1 MSKTVVGLF
10 DDFSHAQSVV
20 NDLESAGFPR
30 DQISIVTH
38 EHGVSHG
45 TTASSAGA
53 DHGHGV
59 VGGVVGGAAKG
70 GVIGGL
76 TGLAASLVMLAIPGV
91 GPALAVGPLAATLS
105 GATLGATGGGIIGG
119 LTGLGIPKDE
129 AGYYAEGIRRGS
141 TLVSVNTDD
150 ARADAAIAIF
160 NRHNPVDIDE
170 RGSHYASTGY
180 TGYNENAPHYTPE
193 QITAERNNYA
203 TARTTPVANTSP
215 AVNTGVT
222 TAAAATT
229 ATTATHG
236 TNEVAIPIVEEQL
249 AVGKREVQR
258 GGARIHTYVTERPVE
273 ENVTLR
279 EEHVNVERHAV
290 NRPASEADLNAFKEG
305 TFEVTER
312 AEEAVV
318 AKQARVVEEVV
329 VNKEAT
335 ERTETIRDTVR
346 RTDVDVDELD
356 NDDVTTTTTTTTGTT
371 GTTGTGG
378 TGRY

>member
-10 DDFSHAQSVV
+10 DDFSHAQMVV
-20 NDLESAGFPR
+20 SELEAAGFR
-30 DQISIVTH
+30 REEISMVTH
-38 EHGVSHG
+38 QNGISHG
-45 TTASSAGA
+45 TSTHSAGT
-53 DHGHGV
+53 DEGHGV
-59 VGGVVGGAAKG
+59 VGGAVGGAAKG

-105 GATLGATGGGIIGG
+105 GAGLGAAGGGIIGG
-119 LTGLGIPKDE
+119 LTGLGIPHNE

-150 ARADAAIAIF
+150 ARSDEAMAIF

-170 RGSHYASTGY
+170 RSSHYTSTGY
-180 TGYNENAPHYTPE
+180 TGYNEDAPHYTPE

-203 TARTTPVANTSP
+203 TARTTPAM
-215 AVNTGVT
+215 GT
-222 TAAAATT
+222 TAAAGTINTETVNTGSTT
-229 ATTATHG
+229 AATG
-236 TNEVAIPIVEEQL
+236 TNEVAIPIVEEQI
-249 AVGKREVQR
+249 AVGKREVTR

-290 NRPASEADLNAFKEG
+290 NRPASEADLNAFKDG

-356 NDDVTTTTTTTTGTT
+356 DDDVTTTTHNTTTTGT
-371 GTTGTGG
+371 
-378 TGRY
+378 GRI

>member
-10 DDFSHAQSVV
+10 DDFSEAQMVV
-20 NDLESAGFPR
+20 DELEAAGFPR
-30 DQISIVTH
+30 NEISMVTH
-38 EHGVSHG
+38 QHGISHG
-45 TTASSAGA
+45 TATQSAGE
-53 DHGHGV
+53 GPGV
-59 VGGVVGGAAKG
+59 LGGAVGGAVKG

-76 TGLAASLVMLAIPGV
+76 TGLAASLAMLMIPGV

-105 GATLGATGGGIIGG
+105 GAGLGAAGGGIIGG

-129 AGYYAEGIRRGS
+129 AGYYAEGIRRGG

-150 ARADAAIAIF
+150 MRVDEAMAIF

-170 RGSHYASTGY
+170 RGGLYRSTGY

-193 QITAERNNYA
+193 QIATERNTYA
-203 TARTTPVANTSP
+203 TARATPAMGTASTTMRTTP
-215 AVNTGVT
+215 
-222 TAAAATT
+222 ATT
-229 ATTATHG
+229 TGTTGA
-236 TNEVAIPIVEEQL
+236 NEVAIPVVEEQL
-249 AVGKREVQR
+249 AVGKREVNR
-258 GGARIHTYVTERPVE
+258 GGARIHTRVTERPVE

-279 EEHVNVERHAV
+279 EEHVTVDRRPV
-290 NRPASEADLNAFKEG
+290 DRPASEADINAFKEG
-305 TFEVTER
+305 TIEVNER

-335 ERTETIRDTVR
+335 ERTETVRDTVR

-356 NDDVTTTTTTTTGTT
+356 RDDDTAITRTDTTTRTT
-371 GTTGTGG
+371 GTTGTG
-378 TGRY
+378 RL

>member
-10 DDFSHAQSVV
+10 DDFRHAQMVV
-20 NDLESAGFPR
+20 NELEAAGFRREEISMVTHQHGISHVTATQSAGT
-30 DQISIVTH
+30 DT
-38 EHGVSHG
+38 
-45 TTASSAGA
+45 
-53 DHGHGV
+53 GHGV
-59 VGGVVGGAAKG
+59 VGGALGGAAKG

-105 GATLGATGGGIIGG
+105 GAGLGAAGGGVIGA
-119 LTGLGIPKDE
+119 LTGLGIPHSD
-129 AGYYAEGIRRGS
+129 AAYYAEGIRRGS

-150 ARADAAIAIF
+150 ARADEAMAIF

-170 RGSHYASTGY
+170 RSSHYKSTGF

-193 QITAERNNYA
+193 QIVAERNSYA
-203 TARTTPVANTSP
+203 TARSTPAMGTTSA
-215 AVNTGVT
+215 AGTGTMSAGMADT
-222 TAAAATT
+222 TTT
-229 ATTATHG
+229 G
-236 TNEVAIPIVEEQL
+236 TNEVAIPVVEEEL
-249 AVGKREVQR
+249 AVGKREAAR
-258 GGARIHTYVTERPVE
+258 GGARIHTYVTARPVE
-273 ENVTLR
+273 ESVTLR
-279 EEHVNVERHAV
+279 EEHVNVERHPV
-290 NRPASEADLNAFKEG
+290 NRPASEADLNTFKEG
-305 TFEVTER
+305 TFDVTER

-318 AKQARVVEEVV
+318 SKQARVVEEVV

-356 NDDVTTTTTTTTGTT
+356 RDDDMTTRTTTQTT

-378 TGRY
+378 TGRI